1 MYSCVKNRGFKK
13 RHYYPFTKYVEYVFS
28 PGGMSLTQVI
38 VLVRQSGQQSEPCD
52 ITALFGIFSE
62 TNEHQNLAKLRWP
75 INIFGVLIPCWRPE
89 VIRRASE
96 NTLRPRWPPQ
106 GVVNS
111 PANVG
116 ESMTASYVYYHSTP
130 PVLFNMRR
138 INNSAQCSMKH
149 EPSTVNG
156 AVTELDT

>member
-1 MYSCVKNRGFKK
+1 MLAARGHKK
-13 RHYYPFTKYVEYVFS
+13 S
-28 PGGMSLTQVI
+28 
-38 VLVRQSGQQSEPCD
+38 VR
-52 ITALFGIFSE
+52 
-62 TNEHQNLAKLRWP
+62 
-75 INIFGVLIPCWRPE
+75 
-89 VIRRASE
+89 

-156 AVTELDT
+156 AVTDRHRALDCGCGIKLAMMLLLVLPDN